1 MTELAIDIETYCSAD
16 LKSCGVYRYAEAPDF
31 ALLLFAYCV
40 DGGEVRCVDVAQGE
54 TLPDD
59 IRAAL
64 TDATVIKTAYNANF
78 ERVCLSRWLGL
89 PQGEYLDPRQW
100 RCTMVAAARMGLPLS
115 LGDCAKALRLTEGKM
130 EEGRTL
136 IRYFSKPDTKGR
148 RRMPTDS
155 WDRWETFKAYNIRDV
170 EVEQGVLAKV
180 RRLEETPFDRELWV
194 ADALINDRGVLID
207 REFVEAA
214 QRMDEEYKAALLE
227 EAKAITGMDN
237 PNSPTQIKEYLHKVT
252 GFPVSK
258 IDKSSLDDWERKLEY
273 WPHARRLIAI
283 RRELGKTSNKKYAAM
298 LGCACSDNRV
308 RGLLQ
313 YYGAAR
319 TGRWAGRLV
328 QVQNLPQNHIDDLD
342 GAREMVRQGDA
353 DDMELCYGSVSRVL
367 SELIRTAFIAGEGK
381 VLHVCD
387 FSAIEAR
394 VIAWLAGEK
403 WVLDVFRDGGD
414 VYCATASQMFGVPVE
429 KHGRNAQ
436 LRQKGKIAVL
446 ALGYGGGVSALEAMG
461 GSRMGLSE
469 EEERDIIRKWR
480 DSNPK
485 IVKLWTIVER
495 ATITA
500 LTEGRPITINRGIV
514 VSKQWGCLTITLPS
528 GRTMVYPRARVGTE
542 YDDGWRGDHESLEYE
557 GVNQTTRKWE
567 TVRTYGGKLV
577 ENIVQ
582 AIARDILG
590 VVLLRAMR
598 WSLDVVFHVHD
609 EIVVE
614 ADERT
619 PLSLVEGIFNEE
631 VEWARG
637 LPLKG
642 AGYTTRYYK
651 KD

>member
-64 TDATVIKTAYNANF
+64 TDATVTKTAYNANF

-342 GAREMVRQGDA
+342 GAREMARQGDA

-642 AGYTTRYYK
+642 AGYTTKYYK

>member
-1 MTELAIDIETYCSAD
+1 MTELAIDIETYSDVD
-16 LKSCGVYRYAEAPDF
+16 LASCGVYRYAESPNF
-31 ALLLFAYCV
+31 AVLLFAYCV

-54 TLPDD
+54 ELPGD

-64 TDATVIKTAYNANF
+64 THPGVTKTAFNANF
-78 ERVCLSRWLGL
+78 ERVCLSRFLGM
-89 PQGEYLDPRQW
+89 PTGKYLDPRQW
-100 RCTMVAAARMGLPLS
+100 KCTMVAAARMGLPLS
-115 LGDCAKALRLTEGKM
+115 LGECAKVLRLTEGKM
-130 EEGRTL
+130 EEGRAL
-136 IRYFSKPDTKGR
+136 IRYFSKPDPKGR

-155 WDRWETFKAYNIRDV
+155 WDRWETFKEYNIRDV

-180 RRLEETPFDRELWV
+180 RRLEETAFDRDLFT
-194 ADALINDRGVLID
+194 ADALINDRGVLVD
-207 REFVEAA
+207 LDFVNAA
-214 QRMDEEYKAALLE
+214 ARMDEEYKAGLLE
-227 EAKAITGMDN
+227 EARELTGLDN
-237 PNSPTQIKEYLHKVT
+237 PNSPAQLKEWLSKVT
-252 GFPVSK
+252 GFTVK
-258 IDKSSLDDWERKLEY
+258 QLDKSSLDGLEERLQY
-273 WPHARRLIAI
+273 WPKAQRVIAL
-283 RRELGKTSNKKYAAM
+283 RRELGKTSNKKYQAIQQ
-298 LGCACSDNRV
+298 CACSDGRV

-313 YYGAAR
+313 YHGAAR

-328 QVQNLPQNHIDDLD
+328 QVQNLPQNHLDNLD
-342 GAREMVRQGDA
+342 GARRMVMGGDI
-353 DDMELCYGSVSRVL
+353 DDMELEYGGVSRVL
-367 SELIRTAFIAGEGK
+367 SELIRTSFIAPEGK

-429 KHGRNAQ
+429 KHGRNAH

-469 EEERDIIRKWR
+469 EEEREIVYKWR

-485 IVKLWTIVER
+485 IVSLWGKVEKAAIAAIKTDR
-495 ATITA
+495 YID
-500 LTEGRPITINRGIV
+500 INRGITFK
-514 VSKQWGCLTITLPS
+514 KQWGCLTVKLPS
-528 GRTMVYPRARVGTE
+528 GRMMVYPRARVGIE
-542 YDDGWRGDHESLEYE
+542 SDDGWRGDHDSIEYE

-567 TVRTYGGKLV
+567 TMRTYGGKMT

-590 VVLLRAMR
+590 EVIVRAKLYD
-598 WSLDVVFHVHD
+598 LDIVFHVHD

-614 ADERT
+614 ADEKT
-619 PLSLVEGIFNEE
+619 PLSLVEGIFNDE
-631 VEWARG
+631 VAWARG

-642 AGYTTRYYK
+642 AGYTTKYYK

>member
-64 TDATVIKTAYNANF
+64 TDATVTKTAYNANF

-342 GAREMVRQGDA
+342 GAREMVRQGDT

-367 SELIRTAFIAGEGK
+367 SELIRTSFIAGEGK

-542 YDDGWRGDHESLEYE
+542 YDDGWRGDHESIEYE

-642 AGYTTRYYK
+642 AGYTTKYYK